1 MSTFKRN
8 SFQYDGGFSQHCIDW
23 NPATQE
29 YQVYTEHLY
38 PQDYDCSGIRFYTDR
53 TEAEL
58 DYELR
63 CALHKN
69 TLSQYL

>member
-1 MSTFKRN
+1 MSAFKRD

-38 PQDYDCSGIRFYTDR
+38 GHDYDCAGFRAYPDR
-53 TEAEL
+53 TDAEL
-58 DYELR
+58 DYQLR
-63 CALHKN
+63 CSLQTNKLAEL
-69 TLSQYL
+69 L